1 MNKEFIINLY
11 MLFLIVKRPRRIIK
25 EDETNLGITTD
36 KHQIQKIPRNNY
48 ENKMHFA
55 P

>member
-1 MNKEFIINLY
+1 MF
-11 MLFLIVKRPRRIIK
+11 FLLVKILRRMIK
-25 EDETNLGITTD
+25 ENETNLGITTD